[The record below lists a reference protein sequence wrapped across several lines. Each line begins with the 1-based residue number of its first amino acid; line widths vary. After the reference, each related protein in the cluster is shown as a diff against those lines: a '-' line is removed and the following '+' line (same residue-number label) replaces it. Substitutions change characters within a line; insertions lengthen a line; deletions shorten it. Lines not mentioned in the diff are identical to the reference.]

1 MMVNLAHLAHL
12 SRAKILVVGDVML
25 DRYYYGD
32 TQRISPEAP
41 VPVVNITRIE
51 DKAGGAANVARNI
64 SHLDGQVALLGIIG
78 QDAEGESLQQLLAEE
93 NIQSSLYQQAA
104 QPTIA
109 KMRVVSRHQ
118 QVVRLDIEQRFSAA
132 SALRLAEMFADQV
145 QDVDLVIFSDYNKGS
160 LTQISAMIQIAKSAG
175 KMVLVDPKQT
185 DLSLYA
191 GADVITPNIKEFID
205 AGGDIAS
212 EAKMLD
218 SARTLLAQ
226 SGIAAMLLTRSEQGM
241 SYITAS
247 THYHVPAQVL
257 EVSDVTGAGD
267 TVIASLAVMLG
278 AGFESQQAVEL
289 ANLCA
294 GIVVGKLGAATV
306 APEELA
312 AKLNQQL
319 NAQGDSYLAPFDAVL
334 QHIAFAKQNGERIV
348 FTNGCFD
355 ILHAGHVRYLNQ
367 AKSLGDRLVVGLN
380 ADASVSRLKGPTR
393 PINGLEDR
401 AAVLAGLA
409 CVDWVVPFGELPE
422 EQDTPLK
429 LIEQIS
435 PDVLVKGGDYTID
448 SIVGADFVLAQ
459 GGEVKVL
466 GFVEGKSTTGIIQ
479 KARGQGEW
487 R

>member
-1 MMVNLAHLAHL
+1 MMFNFDLLQQL

-41 VPVVNITRIE
+41 VPVVHVKRIE

-64 SHLDGQVALLGIIG
+64 AHLDGQVTLLGIIG
-78 QDAEGESLQQLLAEE
+78 EDAEGDSLQQLLAQEH
-93 NIQSSLYQQAA
+93 IQSSLYRQSV

-118 QVVRLDIEQRFSAA
+118 QVVRLDMEQRFSPD
-132 SALRLAEMFADQV
+132 SAEHLAQVFAGLVGGFDW
-145 QDVDLVIFSDYNKGS
+145 VIFSDYNKGS
-160 LTQISAMIQIAKSAG
+160 LAQISRMIQIAKAAG
-175 KMVLVDPKQT
+175 KRVMVDPKQT

-191 GADVITPNIKEFID
+191 DADVITPNVKEFLD
-205 AGGDIAS
+205 AGGDMAS
-212 EAKMLD
+212 EASMLA
-218 SARTLLAQ
+218 SARALLEQA
-226 SGIAAMLLTRSEQGM
+226 GIGAMLLTRSEQGM
-241 SYITAS
+241 SYITAG

-267 TVIASLAVMLG
+267 TVIASLAVMLA
-278 AGFESQQAVEL
+278 AGFEAEQAVAL

-294 GIVVGKLGAATV
+294 GIVVSKLGAATV
-306 APEELA
+306 SPEELA
-312 AKLNQQL
+312 AKLNQYL
-319 NAQGDSYLAPFDAVL
+319 NAQGDRYLAPLDAVL
-334 QHIAFAKQNGERIV
+334 QHIAFAKQNGERVV

-367 AKSLGDRLVVGLN
+367 AKALGDRLVVGLN
-380 ADASVSRLKGPTR
+380 SDASVRRLKGETR
-393 PINGLEDR
+393 PINSLEDR

-409 CVDWVVPFGELPE
+409 CVDWVVPFGDELD

-429 LIEQIS
+429 LIQQVC
-435 PDVLVKGGDYTID
+435 PDVLVKGGDYSID
-448 SIVGADFVLAQ
+448 TIVGADFVLAQ

-466 GFVEGKSTTGIIQ
+466 SFVAGKSTTGIIN
-479 KARGQGEW
+479 KARGEG
-487 R
+487 